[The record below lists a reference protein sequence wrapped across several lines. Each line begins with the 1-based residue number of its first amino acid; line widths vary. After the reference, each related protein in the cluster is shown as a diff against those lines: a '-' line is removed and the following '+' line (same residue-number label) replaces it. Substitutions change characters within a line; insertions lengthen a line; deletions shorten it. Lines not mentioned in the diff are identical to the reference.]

1 MKYCSSLLIML
12 VLVGCSGQQEDDI
25 DQFIKGPVVG
35 ARGKVDP
42 LPEVKQFVPY
52 VFNADSTLPDPF
64 APRKA
69 NVEKSKEGKLQPDLK
84 RPKEALEAFALEN
97 LKYVGTLR
105 KGSVSQAMI
114 GAPDGQVYQ
123 VKAGN
128 YMGQNFGLITK
139 ITADEILIKEIVQ
152 DASGDWVERQVP
164 IYPQEETQVEK

>member
-69 NVEKSKEGKLQPDLK
+69 NVEKSKEDCSRILNAPRKPW
-84 RPKEALEAFALEN
+84 RP
-97 LKYVGTLR
+97 LR
-105 KGSVSQAMI
+105 W
-114 GAPDGQVYQ
+114 
-123 VKAGN
+123 
-128 YMGQNFGLITK
+128 K
-139 ITADEILIKEIVQ
+139 I
-152 DASGDWVERQVP
+152 
-164 IYPQEETQVEK
+164 